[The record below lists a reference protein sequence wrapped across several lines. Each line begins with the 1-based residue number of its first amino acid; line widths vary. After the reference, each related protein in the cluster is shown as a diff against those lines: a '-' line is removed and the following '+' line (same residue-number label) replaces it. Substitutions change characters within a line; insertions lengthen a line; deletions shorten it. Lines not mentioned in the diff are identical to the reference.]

1 MSVPKDTK
9 NACTRTHIIHIPT
22 SRFLKTNP
30 FSYLQN
36 VRRHLKVS
44 LKTLYREVVIIV
56 KAREG
61 PAVKAQPM
69 MA

>member
-1 MSVPKDTK
+1 MSHP
-9 NACTRTHIIHIPT
+9 PT
-22 SRFLKTNP
+22 SRSLKK
-30 FSYLQN
+30 LVIRKN
-36 VRRHLKVS
+36 VRRHLKIS

-61 PAVKAQPM
+61 PAVKARPM